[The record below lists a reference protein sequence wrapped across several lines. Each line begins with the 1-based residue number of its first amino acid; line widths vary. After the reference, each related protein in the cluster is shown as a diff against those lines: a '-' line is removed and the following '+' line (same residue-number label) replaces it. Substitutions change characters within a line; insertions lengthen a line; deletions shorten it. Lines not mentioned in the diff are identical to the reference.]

1 MSWNHT
7 VRSCFTDRMSWV
19 QNANCFLSRY
29 TVEPDRRAEFVAALN
44 ELLEFAGPWYEEGCN
59 FAFHGWAR
67 NPNQWVA
74 IASWKSEEILA
85 RLRETP
91 EFQDITVRMLDCC
104 SEAMTMEEFSGMK
117 ADRSVFD
124 MYPPG
129 RSEVHLPSGAK
140 DVVFL

>member
-1 MSWNHT
+1 
-7 VRSCFTDRMSWV
+7 MSWV
-19 QNANCFLSRY
+19 QDANCFLSRF
-29 TVEPDRRAEFVAALN
+29 TVHPERREEFTEALG

-91 EFQDITVRMLDCC
+91 EFQDITVRMLACC
-104 SEAMTMEEFSGMK
+104 SEPMVMEEFSGMK
-117 ADRSVFD
+117 VGREVFD
-124 MYPPG
+124 LYPPG
-129 RSEVHLPSGAK
+129 RSSVHLPSGPL
-140 DVVFL
+140 DVQFL

>member
-1 MSWNHT
+1 
-7 VRSCFTDRMSWV
+7 MSWV

-29 TVEPDRRAEFVAALN
+29 TVHLHRRAEFEAALG
-44 ELLEFAGPWYEEGCN
+44 ELLDFADSWYREGCN

-67 NPNQWVA
+67 DPNQWVA

-85 RLRETP
+85 RLRDTP

-104 SEAMTMEEFSGMK
+104 SEAMTMEEFSGMQV
-117 ADRSVFD
+117 DRSVFD
-124 MYPPG
+124 TYPAG
-129 RSEVHLPSGAK
+129 RSQVHLPSGAL